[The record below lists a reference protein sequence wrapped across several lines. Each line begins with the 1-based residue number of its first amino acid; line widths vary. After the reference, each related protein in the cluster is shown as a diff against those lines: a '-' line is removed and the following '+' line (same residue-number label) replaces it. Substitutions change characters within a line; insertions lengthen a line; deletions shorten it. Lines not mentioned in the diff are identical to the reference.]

1 MSTQNSLSDYF
12 KDLADAIRSVTG
24 ITDKISPQDFAD
36 LIRSFYGID
45 GSFHVINKLIG
56 QTVLG
61 IGESHQYQ
69 FVNGTPD
76 LVAMFSVASAEVS
89 SVFKPEAFSSE
100 LLNIQGMTQTLI
112 PGNAINTT
120 SVIINDEGLL
130 TVTADTSRQSSII
143 ENNVIFVL
151 FLHIHED
158 GTYDYDFDCVT
169 VPIRLSFL
177 STADIVANSSKQSNY
192 VAEDTEDGYLQ
203 ITFNGPKNNGNG
215 NGNGNNND
223 DTTNADGFYF
233 QNYSY
238 SRNTTYYDLYVEDY
252 EVIAPS
258 GLTDANWG
266 FYNGSSGGLFSSGSY
281 TMVSKN
287 DLRTTDAFW
296 GIAQSGRVQFNVSSS
311 YNGEFPLIIKLR
323 ANIIYK

>member
-12 KDLADAIRSVTG
+12 KGLADAIRSVTG

-100 LLNIQGMTQTLI
+100 LLNIQGMTQTLV

-151 FLHIHED
+151 FLHIKED

-177 STADIVANSSKQSNY
+177 STVDIVANSSKQSNY
-192 VAEDTEDGYLQ
+192 VAENTEDGYLQ
-203 ITFNGPKNNGNG
+203 ITFNGPTDPNSENA
-215 NGNGNNND
+215 
-223 DTTNADGFYF
+223 TNADGFYF

-258 GLTDANWG
+258 GLTDTNWG

-287 DLRTTDAFW
+287 DLRTTDAFL
-296 GIAQSGRVQFNVSSS
+296 GFAQSGRVQFNVSSS
-311 YNGEFPLIIKLR
+311 YNGGFPLIIKLR